1 MLPLYIYITYKI
13 KEEGKKNLS
22 VLHYKIRCLFPDAK
36 QRACIYTTISFVR
49 YFYDILEEQWIGFP
63 LHTVDNIRTYV
74 VTTTGM
80 CMSPQHRLIKIYIG
94 EAL

>member
-1 MLPLYIYITYKI
+1 MH
-13 KEEGKKNLS
+13 
-22 VLHYKIRCLFPDAK
+22 LHYNFICEILLLL
-36 QRACIYTTISFVR
+36 
-49 YFYDILEEQWIGFP
+49 LEEQWIGFP